1 MFSGIIKA
9 TGRIASITAMGSN
22 LRMTIASPLAGEL
35 SVDQSVA
42 HDGVCLTVVDVDPA
56 AGTYAVDIVAE
67 TLSKTRLGRM
77 EPGDVVNL
85 ERAITPQSLL
95 DGHLVQGHVDTVIA
109 CLSAR
114 DLEGSWAVQF
124 SLPDEYAGLVIP
136 RGSVALNGVS
146 LTVANVHPGA
156 FDVAI
161 IPYTYAHTNFN
172 RLRAG
177 DPVNVEFDMIGKYI
191 LRQLSLRDGHA

>member
-1 MFSGIIKA
+1 
-9 TGRIASITAMGSN
+9 
-22 LRMTIASPLAGEL
+22 
-35 SVDQSVA
+35 
-42 HDGVCLTVVDVDPA
+42 VDVDPS

-77 EPGDVVNL
+77 VPEDVVNL
-85 ERAITPQSLL
+85 ECAITPQSLL
-95 DGHLVQGHVDTVIA
+95 DGHLVQGHVDTVIT
-109 CLSAR
+109 CLSVR
-114 DLEGSWAVQF
+114 DLEGSWSLQF
-124 SLPDEYAGLVIP
+124 SLPDAYAGLVIP

-191 LRQLSLRDGHA
+191 LRQLSLHEGHA